1 MMKSLSRLTRIGLR
15 GRPIG
20 SPAHRTPIV
29 TMHFSATRYL
39 GQPFGCL
46 RMRTWQPGATLV
58 LGTQYA
64 GTFVLRA
71 QARAAQTSHRLG
83 FAPTGVAPRTDH
95 KCRSS
100 SATRA
105 PPHEPREQ
113 QRIGAA
119 IQQAPDP
126 QRSRSTVV
134 DQSGGLTRM

>member
-20 SPAHRTPIV
+20 SPAHRTPVV

-83 FAPTGVAPRTDH
+83 FARRRAGQGTGEARQGARYTAGQDQE
-95 KCRSS
+95 
-100 SATRA
+100 AI
-105 PPHEPREQ
+105 RE
-113 QRIGAA
+113 I
-119 IQQAPDP
+119 P
-126 QRSRSTVV
+126 
-134 DQSGGLTRM
+134 